1 MNMIGTTKTIH
12 HHFAEFIC
20 NKYNCHDDV
29 LKAIIFCTSYFTACG
44 HSCLSLETIANKTL
58 KQIIYDEN
66 IDVDDVTFPDID
78 ILEKYLLEC
87 DAVTQSL
94 ERQKPLVYKDG
105 NCYLYRYYDYENTI
119 SLFFENA
126 TKDVFSESIITKYI
140 NAIDDLQSQGIMF
153 SNEQVLAQLTALT
166 HNLCV
171 ISGGPGTGKTT
182 VIAAIVYQQLRNHPD
197 CAIALC
203 APTGKAASRLMQAI
217 VNFKEMYVE
226 KDLIEIFP
234 SESFT
239 IHRLL
244 GYQRDSLEF
253 YYNEQNPLPYDV
265 IIVDECS
272 MVDIPLMAKLVKALK
287 PNARLILVGDKDQ
300 LSSVEAGAFF
310 GDVCFGALEYSYTD
324 IGKELLR
331 YCNCS
336 IEDTNQ
342 KSNPVRDTIV
352 ILNKTFRFSADSG
365 IATLAKAIR
374 NNDEKTVLD
383 VLQNNFGDVEFKE
396 YDSLDWLY
404 ATVQE
409 YTNIYYSDVVGQTDI
424 DKAFQ
429 QIANICILTPFNK
442 GPWGV
447 VAYNTVIEKQLKPS
461 ISDEWYHGR
470 VIMVT
475 ANNYNLE
482 VYNGDTGIYNGN
494 DDTVHFKTADGFR
507 KIHSSLLSD
516 YMPAYSIT
524 VHKSQ
529 GSEFNHVVLIL
540 PHIDIAYNEHWKMLL
555 TRELLYTAVTRARK
569 HLTILGNKQIVLDM
583 MKNPTKRTS
592 GIRQRLW
599 KM

>member
-1 MNMIGTTKTIH
+1 MNVPGTTKTIH
-12 HHFAEFIC
+12 HHFADFIC

-29 LKAIIFCTSYFTACG
+29 LKAIIFCTSYFTASG

-58 KQIIYDEN
+58 KQIMYDEN

-87 DAVTQSL
+87 DVVTQSA
-94 ERQKPLVYKDG
+94 EKPKPLVYVDG
-105 NCYLYRYYDYENTI
+105 NCYLYRYFTYENI
-119 SLFFENA
+119 ILSFFAFAQEY
-126 TKDVFSESIITKYI
+126 S
-140 NAIDDLQSQGIMF
+140 IDDETIAQCSKTIDNLQTKGITF
-153 SNEQVLAQLTALT
+153 SDEQILAQITALT
-166 HNLCV
+166 NRLCV

-182 VIAAIVYQQLRNHPD
+182 VIAAIVYQLLRTHPE

-203 APTGKAASRLMQAI
+203 APTGKAASRLMQALAY
-217 VNFKEMYVE
+217 FKDTYVE
-226 KDLIEIFP
+226 NNRTIIFP
-234 SESFT
+234 DQSFT

-244 GYQRDSLEF
+244 GYQKDALEF
-253 YYNEQNPLPYDV
+253 YYNEKNPLPYDV

-272 MVDIPLMAKLVKALK
+272 MVDIPLVAKLIKALK
-287 PNARLILVGDKDQ
+287 FNARLILVGDKDQ

-310 GDVCFGALEYSYTD
+310 GDICWGASNYSYTD
-324 IGKELLR
+324 TGKELLR

-336 IEDTNQ
+336 IDNTMQ

-374 NNDEKTVLD
+374 NNDEKAVLD

-404 ATVQE
+404 TTVQE
-409 YTNIYYSDVVGQTDI
+409 YTKTCYSDVIGQTDI

-447 VAYNTVIEKQLKPS
+447 VAYNTIIEKQLKPS
-461 ISDEWYHGR
+461 INDEWYHGR
-470 VIMVT
+470 VVMVT

-494 DDTVHFKTADGFR
+494 DNMVYFKTADGFR
-507 KIHSSLLSD
+507 KIHTSLLSD

-599 KM
+599 VM